1 MLLKGVY
8 SYEYIN
14 DWEKFNEIL
23 PEKEDFSNPFNMEDN
38 TDADY
43 RHAKRV

>member
-23 PEKEDFSNPFNMEDN
+23 PEKDFSNPFNMEDN